1 MQWSLE
7 RIRLTR
13 CASAERSLQEKLM
26 SLTFAVADLHG
37 RFDLLLAAEQAIAAR
52 AGGNAATVVTLGDYV
67 DKGLHSAELLDRLIR
82 GFDGPQRWIHL
93 KGNHD
98 VIMQDALR
106 DPAELPRWMRN
117 SGATTLRSYD
127 PSSAGVPKPSIV
139 PADHRAFLE
148 RLPSM
153 HVDRHRVFVHAGV
166 DPALPLDQQ
175 DHATLLWKNYAE
187 GDASGHGARHV
198 VHGHHPFRD
207 GPRLFAGRSNL
218 DTLAWSTGRL
228 VIAVFDDDV
237 AGGPIDLIEVIG
249 PPLEAG

>member
-1 MQWSLE
+1 
-7 RIRLTR
+7 
-13 CASAERSLQEKLM
+13 M

-175 DHATLLWKNYAE
+175 DDATLLWKNYAE

>member
-1 MQWSLE
+1 
-7 RIRLTR
+7 
-13 CASAERSLQEKLM
+13 LQEKLM

-67 DKGLHSAELLDRLIR
+67 DKGPDSAQLLDRLIR
-82 GFDGPQRWIHL
+82 GSHGPLQWVHL

-98 VIMQDALR
+98 VIMQEALR
-106 DPAELPRWMRN
+106 DPAQLPRWMRN